1 MAIGDEGNVK
11 WVDGLRGF
19 ASALVVVKHIVA
31 AWFTYLLWP
40 SSSPEESPHFL
51 QLPYIRTVIQGRI
64 GVAIFCFVTGYV
76 CALKPVKLF
85 NQGNQQAAY
94 AGMSRSAIRRIPRL
108 VLPVTFII
116 LFSCIATQ
124 LGAFLVAKHCDGYGL
139 IVTSPEQ
146 RDLFGAIGALLRD
159 LVNVW
164 ARGRSEYGSELWTM
178 MPIMKGA
185 FWIYVYLL
193 ATSHVQQKYRMG
205 IALLLTMIRWAAN
218 DPYFGMQFFFGA
230 FMADLQN
237 LDPGTFTRMQTM
249 SSSGPI
255 RTAMSLFFL
264 AVGLFIAS
272 LPDANWEWQPWSAG
286 LLNFLTAILPDKPDY
301 PRFSSGFGLDVIV
314 IGLHLSPTAR
324 NILSNRFFRWLG
336 RMSFAV
342 YLLHNQILRSI
353 LCWMVYGMSLPAEG
367 EPLLTVTNPLRVI
380 MVLPIY
386 FGLTYGAA
394 HLWTTY
400 IDAFCARISE
410 RVVAFIKEDG
420 GEKGPQTQPIQ
431 LQQLPV

>member
-1 MAIGDEGNVK
+1 MI
-11 WVDGLRGF
+11 
-19 ASALVVVKHIVA
+19 KHINA

-40 SSSPEESPHFL
+40 APSAEEPPVFL
-51 QLPYIRTVIQGRI
+51 QWPYVRTVMQGRI

-85 NQGNQQAAY
+85 NQGNQQGAY
-94 AGMSRSAIRRIPRL
+94 AGMSKSAIRRIPRL
-108 VLPVTFII
+108 VLPVTII
-116 LFSCIATQ
+116 IVVSCIATQ
-124 LGAFLVAKHCDGYGL
+124 LGAFEVAKHCDGYGL
-139 IVTSPEQ
+139 IPTSPDR
-146 RDLFGAIGALLRD
+146 RDNIFSAIGAMVKD

-164 ARGRSEYGSELWTM
+164 AKGRSEYGSELWTM

-185 FWIYVYLL
+185 FWIYAYLL
-193 ATSHVQQKYRMG
+193 ATSTVQQKYRMG
-205 IALLLTMIRWAAN
+205 IALLLTFVRWAAN

-255 RTAMSLFFL
+255 RAAMSLFFL

-272 LPDANWEWQPWSAG
+272 LPDANFGWQPWSAG
-286 LLNFLTAILPDKPDY
+286 LHSFLTAILPKDPDY

-324 NILSNRFFRWLG
+324 NVLSNRFFRWLG

-342 YLLHNQILRSI
+342 YLLHNQILRSV
-353 LCWMVYGMSLPAEG
+353 LCWMVYGFSLPAEG

-380 MVLPIY
+380 MLLPVY
-386 FGLTYGAA
+386 FAMTYGAA
-394 HLWTTY
+394 HLWTNY
-400 IDAFCARISE
+400 VDAFCARVSE
-410 RVVAFIKEDG
+410 RMVSFVKVDS
-420 GEKGPQTQPIQ
+420 GEKTQSQQ